1 MSGFKI
7 LLLFALAISLRFYHL
22 GSVPVQ
28 LGNDEISIAYDSY
41 SVSLTARDEHGNVL
55 PIAFQSHNTY
65 KAPLYAY
72 MAMLPIRV
80 FGNTTAAA
88 RATSALTGALSV
100 LLLVS
105 IVHSLSH
112 NSSLSLISGF
122 VLATAPWHLLASRD
136 TLEANLALFFTL
148 LGLALFLRS
157 RMITSGFF
165 FALSLYA
172 YHTQW
177 GYTPLLII
185 ILVFFIRKRIVLFL
199 SVFLLTI
206 LPLATDFLN
215 NRHNTARSSTQMLW
229 TTDYV
234 KDQFKKGKI
243 HGLSFFASGVLGN
256 YSDYLNPGWLFFS
269 GFQLFEPNDA
279 FNQGLFLQVE
289 LAFLIIGLISF
300 RHKFAYALL
309 AISPLIPA
317 LTQGGVSLYRDL
329 VSVVPLSI
337 FIAAG
342 VYRFRRLGLISIL
355 LSLFLFSALYFKHFP
370 LHNAV
375 RFQYGYEQI
384 AYYLQSVYSN
394 YDHFR
399 IDPHFGPTNTFDGV
413 PHLYL
418 AYYNRMDP
426 RLLLDRRDSRD
437 RGLEFDKYQIKEINW
452 NAEPPDPNTLYI
464 VSAAN
469 PPPPNITWPKL
480 VKTISYPD
488 GAPAFAI
495 YFNASP

>member
-1 MSGFKI
+1 
-7 LLLFALAISLRFYHL
+7 
-22 GSVPVQ
+22 
-28 LGNDEISIAYDSY
+28 
-41 SVSLTARDEHGNVL
+41 
-55 PIAFQSHNTY
+55 
-65 KAPLYAY
+65 

-289 LAFLIIGLISF
+289 LAFLIIGLTCRVLF
-300 RHKFAYALL
+300 RKKAE
-309 AISPLIPA
+309 
-317 LTQGGVSLYRDL
+317 
-329 VSVVPLSI
+329 
-337 FIAAG
+337 
-342 VYRFRRLGLISIL
+342 
-355 LSLFLFSALYFKHFP
+355 
-370 LHNAV
+370 AV
-375 RFQYGYEQI
+375 
-384 AYYLQSVYSN
+384 
-394 YDHFR
+394 
-399 IDPHFGPTNTFDGV
+399 
-413 PHLYL
+413 
-418 AYYNRMDP
+418 
-426 RLLLDRRDSRD
+426 
-437 RGLEFDKYQIKEINW
+437 
-452 NAEPPDPNTLYI
+452 LYI
-464 VSAAN
+464 VDYVQPHPHYGFYFFKRTLRNNSLVGKFYHLN
-469 PPPPNITWPKL
+469 YQDYLEFYFLDWCLTNVFPYQRTITL
-480 VKTISYPD
+480 IISHPLTSLFC
-488 GAPAFAI
+488 P
-495 YFNASP
+495 